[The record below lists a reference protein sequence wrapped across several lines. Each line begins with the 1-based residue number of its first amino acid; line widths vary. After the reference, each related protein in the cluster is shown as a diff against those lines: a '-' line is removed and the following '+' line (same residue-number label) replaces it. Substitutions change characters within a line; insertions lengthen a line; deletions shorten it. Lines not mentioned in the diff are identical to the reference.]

1 MRFETG
7 LAIRRPVEEV
17 FEFVS
22 DFSHLPL
29 WNYYILSTTPEDS
42 GPPRIG
48 LRYRQMRKTDTQHFE
63 ICELVPQRV
72 AAVRMLPPMMPATMR
87 FTFRPVHQGTWL
99 SDEWSLRTPIPIPGF
114 VAGLVTR
121 PIKVA
126 VEQNLAKLKTLL
138 ETGVVELQDGRRVQR

>member
-7 LAIRRPVEEV
+7 LAIRRPIEEV

-42 GPPRIG
+42 GPTRAG
-48 LRYRQMRKTDTQHFE
+48 QRYRQTRKTDTQHFE
-63 ICELVPQRV
+63 VCEYTPHCL
-72 AAVRMLPPMMPATMR
+72 AAIRMLPPTLPAMIR
-87 FTFRPVHQGTWL
+87 FTFRPIDQGTWL

-114 VAGLVTR
+114 VAGLLTR
-121 PIKVA
+121 PIKAA
-126 VEQNLAKLKTLL
+126 VGQNLAKLKALL
-138 ETGVVELQDGRRVQR
+138 ETGVVELQDGRRIQW

>member
-42 GPPRIG
+42 GPTRVG
-48 LRYRQMRKTDTQHFE
+48 LRYRQTRKTDTQHFE
-63 ICELVPQRV
+63 VCEYVPHRL
-72 AAVRMLPPMMPATMR
+72 AAIRMLPPTMPAMIR
-87 FTFRPVHQGTWL
+87 FAFRPIDQGTWL

-114 VAGLVTR
+114 VTGMITR
-121 PIKVA
+121 PVKAA
-126 VEQNLAKLKTLL
+126 VEQNLGKLKTLL
-138 ETGVVELQDGRRVQR
+138 ETGAVELQDGRRIQR